1 VINGPRRP
9 SLGRPRAVR
18 GLDQFDTPP
27 VALDP
32 LFEHEPLLAG
42 VTRVCEPFCGKG
54 NLVLAMRARGLT
66 VFASDIVDRGC
77 PDSAV
82 LDFRSMIE
90 RPPGCDVLVSNC
102 AYADAMGH
110 IEHALALR
118 FRVIV
123 LLLKLSFLC
132 TDERYERLHPRGHLC
147 RVHVLAERLQG
158 MHDAAHIAAG
168 GKEGSQSQ
176 VHAWFVLD
184 RDYCGPA
191 TINPVSI
198 HRPAAR
204 MPWDG
209 NGPALRTGV
218 CEQCR
223 KSYEPQ
229 RISSRF
235 CSGTCRQRAHRRK
248 LLSVTPSVTRA
259 QAGVFRYVRHA
270 DVPRFRAE
278 GWELLSAL
286 ERTHH
291 GEYSVLMRQVEQ
303 K

>member
-1 VINGPRRP
+1 MLNGPRHP
-9 SLGRPRAVR
+9 SLGRSRAVR

-66 VFASDIVDRGC
+66 VFASDIADRGC
-77 PDSAV
+77 PDSTM
-82 LDFRSMIE
+82 LDFRAMTE

-168 GKEGSQSQ
+168 GKESSQSQ
-176 VHAWFVLD
+176 VHAWFVFD

-198 HRPAAR
+198 RRPAAR

-229 RISSRF
+229 RSSSRF
-235 CSGTCRQRAHRRK
+235 CSGTCRQRAHRKR
-248 LLSVTPSVTRA
+248 LVSVTISVTPAPNTPIGS
-259 QAGVFRYVRHA
+259 
-270 DVPRFRAE
+270 
-278 GWELLSAL
+278 S
-286 ERTHH
+286 ER
-291 GEYSVLMRQVEQ
+291 
-303 K
+303 

>member
-1 VINGPRRP
+1 MSRRRP
-9 SLGRPRAVR
+9 SLGRSRAVR

-42 VTRVCEPFCGKG
+42 VTACASRSAARATWSSPCAPAGSPCSPATSSTAAVPIPRCSTSA
-54 NLVLAMRARGLT
+54 AMT
-66 VFASDIVDRGC
+66 
-77 PDSAV
+77 
-82 LDFRSMIE
+82 E
-90 RPPGCDVLVSNC
+90 RPPGCDVLLSNC

-110 IEHALALR
+110 IEHALALG

-132 TDERYERLHPRGHLC
+132 TAERYERLHKRGHLR

-168 GKEGSQSQ
+168 GKKGSQSQ
-176 VHAWFVLD
+176 VHAWFVFD

-209 NGPALRTGV
+209 NGPA
-218 CEQCR
+218 
-223 KSYEPQ
+223 
-229 RISSRF
+229 
-235 CSGTCRQRAHRRK
+235 
-248 LLSVTPSVTRA
+248 
-259 QAGVFRYVRHA
+259 
-270 DVPRFRAE
+270 PRN
-278 GWELLSAL
+278 GSL
-286 ERTHH
+286 
-291 GEYSVLMRQVEQ
+291 
-303 K
+303 

>member
-1 VINGPRRP
+1 
-9 SLGRPRAVR
+9 
-18 GLDQFDTPP
+18 
-27 VALDP
+27 
-32 LFEHEPLLAG
+32 
-42 VTRVCEPFCGKG
+42 
-54 NLVLAMRARGLT
+54 M
-66 VFASDIVDRGC
+66 
-77 PDSAV
+77 
-82 LDFRSMIE
+82 LDFRTMTE

-168 GKEGSQSQ
+168 GKESSQSQ
-176 VHAWFVLD
+176 VHAWFVFD

-218 CEQCR
+218 CEQCC

-229 RISSRF
+229 RTSSRF

-259 QAGVFRYVRHA
+259 PTEVFRYVRHA

-286 ERTHH
+286 EGTHH
-291 GEYSVLMRQVEQ
+291 GE
-303 K
+303 